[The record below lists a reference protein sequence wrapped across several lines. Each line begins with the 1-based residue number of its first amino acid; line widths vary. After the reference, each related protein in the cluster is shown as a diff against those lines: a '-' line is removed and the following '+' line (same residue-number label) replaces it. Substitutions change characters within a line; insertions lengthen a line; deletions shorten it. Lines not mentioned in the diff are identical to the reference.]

1 MEASA
6 LEPADA
12 ELPAEV
18 ATVVRE
24 GPFDVA
30 LDLVIR
36 HRGLG
41 LEALQRRMAVRGA
54 QVSLATLS
62 YWRRGRRHPEGAR
75 SLHAV
80 RVAEGCLGLP
90 AGTLTGLVAPQRP
103 RGRRAGP
110 WPSGLSLASALGA
123 EPTELGS
130 CDGIDLDG
138 NARLA
143 LASVHQRSMLTA
155 GRTERSVRTELV
167 VTSRDDGVDRWVS
180 FFRPQSGDGHRPVLR
195 STHCCRP
202 GRVRRDA
209 SSELLAVE
217 LRFDY
222 PLRAGETYV
231 FDFEFGY
238 DGEPPETSYLQFGI
252 RAPARQL
259 VLQACFDPAA
269 VPVRCY
275 GYHRPRDGSAPAREP
290 ELPVGPSLTGHIAVL
305 DARPGVYGLCWEW
318 D

>member
-1 MEASA
+1 MLTRMEA
-6 LEPADA
+6 
-12 ELPAEV
+12 LPSEV
-18 ATVVRE
+18 ASAVRD
-24 GPFDVA
+24 GPFAVA
-30 LDLVIR
+30 FDLAIR
-36 HRGLG
+36 HRGLS
-41 LEALQRRMAVRGA
+41 LEALQRRMASGGA

-62 YWRRGRRHPEGAR
+62 YWRRGRRHPEGHR

-80 RVAEGCLGLP
+80 GVAEGCLGLP
-90 AGTLTGLVAPQRP
+90 VETLTRLVARP
-103 RGRRAGP
+103 RVRSAEP
-110 WPSGLSLASALGA
+110 WPGGVSLASALGS
-123 EPTELGS
+123 EPTELAA

-143 LASVHQRSMLTA
+143 LASVRQRAVL
-155 GRTERSVRTELV
+155 GPDRTERSVRTELV
-167 VTSRDDGVDRWVS
+167 VTSRADGVDRWVS
-180 FFRPQSGDGHRPVLR
+180 FFRPQSGGGHRPVLR
-195 STHCCRP
+195 SAHCCRP

-209 SSELLAVE
+209 ASELVACE

-238 DGEPPETSYLQFGI
+238 EGVPPETSYLQFGV
-252 RAPARQL
+252 RAPARQI

-275 GYHRPRDGSAPAREP
+275 RYHRPRDSAAEPPAREP
-290 ELPVGPSLTGHIAVL
+290 ELPVGPSLTSHVAIM
-305 DARPGVYGLCWEW
+305 DAQPGVYGMVWEW

>member
-1 MEASA
+1 MEGF
-6 LEPADA
+6 
-12 ELPAEV
+12 PAEV
-18 ATVVRE
+18 TAAVRE

-30 LDLVIR
+30 FDLAIR
-36 HRGLG
+36 HRGLS
-41 LEALQRRMAVRGA
+41 LEALQRRMATRGA

-62 YWRRGRRHPEGAR
+62 YWRRGRRHPEGQR

-80 RVAEGCLGLP
+80 GVAEGCLGLP
-90 AGTLTGLVAPQRP
+90 ADALTILAARP
-103 RGRRAGP
+103 RVRRTEP
-110 WPSGLSLASALGA
+110 WPGGVSLASALGA

-143 LASVHQRSMLTA
+143 IASVHQRATLTA
-155 GRTERSVRTELV
+155 DRTEASVRTEMV

-180 FFRPQSGDGHRPVLR
+180 FFRPQTGGAHHPVLR
-195 STHCCRP
+195 SARCCRP
-202 GRVRRDA
+202 GRIRRDP

-231 FDFEFGY
+231 FDFDFGY
-238 DGEPPETSYLQFGI
+238 DGPPPETSYLQFGI

-275 GYHRPRDGSAPAREP
+275 RYHRPRDGSPDTAREP

-305 DARPGVYGLCWEW
+305 DAQPGVYGMVWEW